1 MERVVLVTG
10 ASGGVGLALCRRLLD
25 EDGRLHVCLACRNAQ
40 RSEAARDSVLAAH
53 PAAQVSTVELDL
65 GSVASVLRAAR
76 DLRRRRLLHMLTTAE
91 GVMTQTDRLNGDG
104 LQEVFATNLFGHFIL
119 VRQLE
124 SLLCGNEKPSRLIW
138 TSSSNARESAFSL
151 SDYQH
156 AKGQESYSS
165 SKYATDLTSVVLNRK
180 LNKQGLYSSVVC
192 PGLVMS
198 NMTYRILPVF
208 IWKLLMPIMWLIR
221 FFAKTYTLTPYN
233 GAEAHVWLFKQKPE
247 SLDALVKYHSC
258 TSGLGKN
265 YVEPR
270 KMDIDEETAHKFYD
284 KLLELEKQALERY
297 GDLLEN

>member
-1 MERVVLVTG
+1 K
-10 ASGGVGLALCRRLLD
+10 
-25 EDGRLHVCLACRNAQ
+25 
-40 RSEAARDSVLAAH
+40 
-53 PAAQVSTVELDL
+53 
-65 GSVASVLRAAR
+65 
-76 DLRRRRLLHMLTTAE
+76 LLHMLTTAE

-119 VRQLE
+119 IRQLE

-208 IWKLLMPIMWLIR
+208 LWTLLMPIMWLIR
-221 FFAKTYTLTPYN
+221 FFAKTYTLTPFN
-233 GAEAHVWLFKQKPE
+233 GAEAHKPE
-247 SLDALVKYHSC
+247 YLDALAKYHSC

-270 KMDIDEETAHKFYD
+270 KMDVDEETAEKFYQ
-284 KLLELEKQALERY
+284 KLLELEEQTLERY
-297 GDLLEN
+297 GDLLD